1 MLLSA
6 GIPATQVCQHVCHLP
21 GTLCTPCAS
30 SSTAPCT
37 AGFTLTCGQGC
48 NIVQALMHVTTL
60 LPRPTCPLLD
70 RTPSIKVG
78 TVNDADVLGDVVSSL
93 FCTWHHP
100 QLVLPWVEVCLHNTS

>member
-6 GIPATQVCQHVCHLP
+6 GIPATQVHQHVHHLP
-21 GTLCTPCAS
+21 GTSCTPYAS

-48 NIVQALMHVTTL
+48 NAVRALMHVTTP

-70 RTPSIKVG
+70 HTPSIKGV

-93 FCTWHHP
+93 SRTRHHP
-100 QLVLPWVEVCLHNTS
+100 QLVPPWVEVCLHNAS